1 MDTERVK
8 SRVTFEQVTGD
19 VLDQHSDYAVCHQCN
34 CLTIKS
40 HGLSAAVARKWP
52 WADVYTK
59 RIRKTANTTSNP
71 SRLGSIDV
79 VVDVDDDTSNTKVV
93 CMYAQWAPGKAS
105 DHTGY
110 KWHHKYP
117 PTPTKNDDT
126 KAARLK
132 HFESCCRLIDSD
144 QNITHIAVPY
154 QIGSGMA
161 GGSWKAYKQILQKTM
176 LHTNVRICKLEIA

>member
-1 MDTERVK
+1 MDDAERTK
-8 SRVTFEQVTGD
+8 SLVTFEQVTGD
-19 VLDQHSDYAVCHQCN
+19 VLNQDSHYAVCHQCN
-34 CLTIKS
+34 CLTMKS
-40 HGLSAAVARKWP
+40 HGLSAAVANKWP
-52 WADVYTK
+52 WADVYAK
-59 RIRKTANTTSNP
+59 RTRKTANTTSAP

-79 VVDVDDDTSNTKVV
+79 VTDDSSLTKVV

-105 DHTGY
+105 DHAGY
-110 KWHHKYP
+110 RWHHKYP

-144 QNITHIAVPY
+144 QDISHIAVPY

-161 GGSWKAYKQILQKTM
+161 GGSWKAYKQILQTTM
-176 LHTNVRICKLEIA
+176 LNTNVRICKLEIS

>member
-1 MDTERVK
+1 MDTEHVK
-8 SRVTFEQVTGD
+8 LPVTFEQVTGD
-19 VLDQHSDYAVCHQCN
+19 VGCQHSDYFVCHTSN
-34 CLTIKS
+34 CLRIKS
-40 HGLSAAVARKWP
+40 HGLSAA
-52 WADVYTK
+52 
-59 RIRKTANTTSNP
+59 TSIL
-71 SRLGSIDV
+71 SRLGSIEVINNINDHRTNKKFV
-79 VVDVDDDTSNTKVV
+79 R
-93 CMYAQWAPGKAS
+93 MYAQWAPGKAS

-132 HFESCCRLIDSD
+132 HFESCCRLIDMD
-144 QNITHIAVPY
+144 QDISHIAVPY